1 MDYTT
6 AERRRMAKRGE
17 AMSDLSFPIRNR
29 QDLEDAIRSV
39 GRANDPDAAKRHIV
53 RRARAMMMKSVLP
66 LSWH

>member
-1 MDYTT
+1 
-6 AERRRMAKRGE
+6 MAKRGE